1 MIERYSKPEMK
12 AVWEEKN
19 RFQKWLEV
27 ELAACEANARL
38 GKIPPESLKTIQEK
52 AKFDIPRIN
61 EIERT
66 VNHDVIAFL
75 TSVAEFVGPDSRYI
89 HLGLTSSDVV
99 DTAFGAIIK
108 DAAKILEKDLVDVV
122 EALKNKAKENKHT
135 VMVGRTHG
143 IHAEPMTFGLKMA
156 LWMAEMERNLE
167 RLRAATKNVTVGKIS
182 GAVGTYAN
190 IDPSVELYV
199 CEKMGLTPSP
209 LSTQIIQRDRHA
221 EFMTTLAIIGSSIDK
236 FTTEIR
242 NLQRTDVLEVEEPF
256 REGQK
261 GSSAMPHKRNPITCE
276 RLSGM
281 ARIMRS
287 NAQVALE
294 NMVLWHERDISHS
307 SAERMIFPDS
317 CGLLDYMLKTLAS
330 VIKDLRVYP
339 ENMKR
344 NMDVYGGVIFSQ
356 SVLLSLVNKG
366 VTREEAYKIVQENA
380 HKAWNQIGG
389 DFRGLL
395 KNDPRVTS
403 LLSSEELEN
412 CFNPE
417 HHLKHLDMIYKRLGL
432 D

>member
-12 AVWEEKN
+12 AVWEDKN

-38 GKIPPESLKTIQEK
+38 GKIPAESLKTIQEK
-52 AKFDIPRIN
+52 AKFDIGRIN
-61 EIERT
+61 EIEKT

-75 TSVAEFVGPDSRYI
+75 TSVAEFVGPDSRYV

-99 DTAFGAIIK
+99 DTAFAAIIK
-108 DAAKILEKDLVDVV
+108 DAAKILEKDLADLIEV
-122 EALKNKAKENKHT
+122 LRNKAREHKQT

-167 RLRAATKNVTVGKIS
+167 RFRAATKNVTYGKIS

-190 IDPSVELYV
+190 IDPSVEVYV

-221 EFMTTLAIIGSSIDK
+221 EFITTLAIIGSSIDK

-281 ARIMRS
+281 ARILRG
-287 NAQVALE
+287 NAQVAME

-356 SVLLSLVNKG
+356 SVLLALVNKNI
-366 VTREEAYKIVQENA
+366 TREDAYKIVQENA
-380 HKAWNQIGG
+380 HKAWNQQGG
-389 DFRGLL
+389 NFRELL
-395 KNDPRVTS
+395 KNDPSVTK
-403 LLSSEELEN
+403 LLTAEELEG
-412 CFNPE
+412 CFDPQ
-417 HHLKHLDMIYKRLGL
+417 HHLKHLDMIYKRLGI
-432 D
+432 

>member
-12 AVWEEKN
+12 AVWEDKN

-27 ELAACEANARL
+27 ELAACEANSRL
-38 GKIPPESLKTIQEK
+38 GKIPAESLKTIQEK
-52 AKFDIPRIN
+52 AKFDIGRIN
-61 EIERT
+61 EIEKT

-75 TSVAEFVGPDSRYI
+75 TSVAEFVGPDSRYV

-108 DAAKILEKDLVDVV
+108 DAARILEKDLVDLIEV
-122 EALKNKAKENKHT
+122 LKNKAREHKHT

-167 RLRAATKNVTVGKIS
+167 RFRAATKNVTYGKIS

-190 IDPSVELYV
+190 IDPSVEAYV
-199 CEKMGLTPSP
+199 CKKMGLTPSP
-209 LSTQIIQRDRHA
+209 LSTQILQRDRHA
-221 EFMTTLAIIGSSIDK
+221 EFITTLAIIGSSIDK

-261 GSSAMPHKRNPITCE
+261 GSSAMPHKRTPITCE

-281 ARIMRS
+281 ARILRG
-287 NAQVALE
+287 NAQVAME

-344 NMDVYGGVIFSQ
+344 NMEVYGGVIFSQ
-356 SVLLSLVNKG
+356 SVLLALVNKG
-366 VTREEAYKIVQENA
+366 ITREDGYKIVQENA
-380 HKAWNQIGG
+380 HKAWNQQGG
-389 DFRGLL
+389 DFRALL
-395 KNDPRVTS
+395 MADERVTK
-403 LLSSEELEN
+403 LLSSKEIES
-412 CFNPE
+412 CFDPQ
-417 HHLKHLDMIYKRLGL
+417 HHLRHLDTIYKRLGI
-432 D
+432 